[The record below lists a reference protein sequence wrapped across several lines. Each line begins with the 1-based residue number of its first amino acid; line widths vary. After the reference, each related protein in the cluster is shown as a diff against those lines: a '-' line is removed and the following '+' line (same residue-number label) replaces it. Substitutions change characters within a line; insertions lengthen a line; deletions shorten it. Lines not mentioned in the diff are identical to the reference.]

1 MKARYWENIG
11 GTLYK
16 KEISIA
22 DGLKDSL
29 EIEIDCGDFKRKLL
43 VSHEGIKY
51 KTVRQETILHDENVY
66 VSLVKTFEKLEEEDE
81 RDRRNT

>member
-11 GTLYK
+11 GVLYK
-16 KEISIA
+16 KEINIT

-51 KTVRQETILHDENVY
+51 KTVRQETILHDEDVA
-66 VSLVKTFEKLEEEDE
+66 VSFTTTFKKLEEENE
-81 RDRRNT
+81 

>member
-11 GTLYK
+11 GVLYK
-16 KEISIA
+16 KEINIT

-43 VSHEGIKY
+43 VSREGIKY
-51 KTVRQETILHDENVY
+51 KTVRQETILHDEDVA
-66 VSLVKTFEKLEEEDE
+66 VSFTTTFKKLEEENE
-81 RDRRNT
+81 

>member
-11 GTLYK
+11 GVLYK
-16 KEISIA
+16 KENNIA

-51 KTVRQETILHDENVY
+51 KTVRQETILHDEDVD
-66 VSLVKTFEKLEEEDE
+66 VSFTTTFKKLEEENE
-81 RDRRNT
+81 